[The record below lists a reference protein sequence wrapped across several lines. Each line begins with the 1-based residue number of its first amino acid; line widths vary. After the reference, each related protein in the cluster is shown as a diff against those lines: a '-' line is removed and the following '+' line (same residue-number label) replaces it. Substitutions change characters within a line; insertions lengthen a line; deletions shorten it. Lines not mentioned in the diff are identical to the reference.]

1 MPRLQILELP
11 TEHHGDD
18 MSTPYLL
25 VVDEAPH
32 DPAARAA
39 FLQDLKDHD
48 LVART
53 GARAVLCFE
62 STMELPANQVV
73 AGEQAYPVAFQVLPD
88 FTEFRAQVASELQT
102 TQQRLA
108 EGQVRVAAQHVTP
121 AKTDAEHRNSI
132 ADLLVAR
139 AQEDRHN
146 FTCLDTIDEVAA
158 WLREEQG

>member
-25 VVDEAPH
+25 IIDEAPS
-32 DPAARAA
+32 DDAA
-39 FLQDLKDHD
+39 FDALRRDLADND

-62 STMELPANQVV
+62 ATMELPAYQAVP
-73 AGEQAYPVAFQVLPD
+73 GEQIYPVTFQVLPD

-102 TQQRLA
+102 TQQHLAEFVRGQTDEQVRLA
-108 EGQVRVAAQHVTP
+108 AQRAASEP
-121 AKTDAEHRNSI
+121 
-132 ADLLVAR
+132 ADLKATPR
-139 AQEDRHN
+139 P
-146 FTCLDTIDEVAA
+146 TY
-158 WLREEQG
+158 EEAHASLSGDHVPGRQA